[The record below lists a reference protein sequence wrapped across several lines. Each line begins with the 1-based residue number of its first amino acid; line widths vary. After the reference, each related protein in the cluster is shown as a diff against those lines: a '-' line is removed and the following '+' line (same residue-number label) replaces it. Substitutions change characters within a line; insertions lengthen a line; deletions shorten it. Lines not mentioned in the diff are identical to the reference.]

1 MEYIYRGTTPSF
13 IVRLNGTGIS
23 VTDIENA
30 VLTIVR
36 KSGTTKLYL
45 ADLSTDADQNM
56 IYYHFSQEET
66 LAMKSGESLYF
77 EMDILANGE
86 RYRAVSEE
94 HMVRNTA
101 HPEVLNG

>member
-1 MEYIYRGTTPSF
+1 MEYIIRGTTPSF
-13 IVRLNGTGIS
+13 IVRLNGTGIT
-23 VTDIENA
+23 VADVENA

-36 KSGTTKLYL
+36 KTGTQKLYL
-45 ADLSTDADQNM
+45 SDLSTDADQNL

-66 LAMKSGESLYF
+66 LAMNNGETLYF

-86 RYRAVSEE
+86 RYRAVSET
-94 HMVRNTA
+94 HLVKNTS